1 MKRYLTRRIA
11 NALLVMLAVTLFTF
25 TLLHLAPGN
34 PAALMAGEFATAD
47 DIARVTERLGLDKP
61 LPQQYFIYVTD
72 LVRGDFGK
80 SILYG
85 TPALALIQ
93 QRLPAT
99 LELTLL
105 ATLLTLVIAVPF
117 GVIMAVK
124 PRALAD
130 YAGALVTLF
139 GVSIPSFWLGIVLIL
154 IVSVELRWLPT
165 SGRGTP
171 LLDAVLSGHPDRLVA
186 ALRYLALPTITLS
199 AFQLAF
205 IARLTRSSVLE
216 ELGQTY
222 VRAARARGLPNS
234 LVMVKHVLRN
244 ALMPIITV
252 LGIEI
257 GGLVGGAVIV
267 ETVFGWPG
275 VGQLVFQSIS
285 RRDYPLAQGAIVMIS
300 GFVVVLSLLVDLAYL
315 RLDPRVRLA

>member
-1 MKRYLTRRIA
+1 MTRYLTRRIA

-25 TLLHLAPGN
+25 GLLHIAPGN
-34 PAALMAGEFATAD
+34 PAALMAGEFATAE
-47 DIARVTERLGLDKP
+47 DITRMTERLGLDKP
-61 LPQQYFIYVTD
+61 LPQQYFIYLTD

-124 PRALAD
+124 RRALAD
-130 YAGALVTLF
+130 YVGALVTLF

-171 LLDAVLSGHPDRLVA
+171 LVDALLSGHPDRFVE

-244 ALMPIITV
+244 ALMPIVTV